1 MAILRVLWK
10 LQKKIYFDQ
19 GKKLKI
25 TANIITLN
33 EEKNIEAVIKS
44 VQKVCDEV
52 LVVDSL
58 SNDRTCEIAE
68 SLGAKVIKQA
78 YLGDG
83 PQKAFG
89 ATYASNDW
97 ILSIDADERLD
108 LNAIEEIKNLDL
120 ENSSYDA
127 YSFARKTFVGKNY
140 IKLWYPDR
148 VTRLYNRKKC
158 GFSIAK
164 GHARVETKNI
174 KDLKADML
182 HYSYDDYVH
191 MVRTTEKF
199 IKRGAILALE
209 DGQEANN
216 FDPIIHGVGALFK
229 TLVLKGGMFHGINGW
244 NVAVISAFS
253 SYMKYAVMLDMQ
265 TQKNK

>member
-1 MAILRVLWK
+1 M
-10 LQKKIYFDQ
+10 
-19 GKKLKI
+19 KI

-58 SNDRTCEIAE
+58 STDKTCEIAE
-68 SLGAKVIKQA
+68 KLGAKVIKQE

-89 ATYASNDW
+89 EPFAKNNW

-108 LNAIEEIKNLDL
+108 LNAIEEIRKLDL
-120 ENSSYDA
+120 ENTPYDGF
-127 YSFARKTFVGKNY
+127 SFARKTYVGDNF

-148 VTRLYNRKKC
+148 VTRLYNKNKC
-158 GFSIAK
+158 AYSKVK
-164 GHARVETKNI
+164 GHAKVEAKNI
-174 KDLKADML
+174 CDLDADML
-182 HYSYDDYVH
+182 HYSYTDYVH
-191 MVRTTEKF
+191 MIKTTEKF
-199 IKRGAILALE
+199 IKRGAQISYDA
-209 DGQEANN
+209 GKRASS
-216 FDPIIHGVGALFK
+216 FDPFIHGVGALFK
-229 TLVLKGGMFHGINGW
+229 ALVLKGGAFHGIHGW

-253 SYMKYAVMLDMQ
+253 SYMKYALMLEL
-265 TQKNK
+265 QKNEK

>member
-1 MAILRVLWK
+1 M
-10 LQKKIYFDQ
+10 
-19 GKKLKI
+19 KI

-58 SNDRTCEIAE
+58 STDKTCEIAE
-68 SLGAKVIKQA
+68 KLGAKVIKQE

-89 ATYASNDW
+89 EPFAKNNW

-108 LNAIEEIKNLDL
+108 LNAIEEIKKIDL
-120 ENSSYDA
+120 ENTPYDGF
-127 YSFARKTFVGKNY
+127 SFARKTYVGDNF

-148 VTRLYNRKKC
+148 VTRLYNKNKC
-158 GFSIAK
+158 AYSKVK
-164 GHARVETKNI
+164 GHAKVEAKNI
-174 KDLKADML
+174 CDLEADML
-182 HYSYDDYVH
+182 HYSYTDYVH
-191 MVRTTEKF
+191 MIRTTEKF
-199 IKRGAILALE
+199 IKRGAQISYDA
-209 DGQEANN
+209 GKRASS
-216 FDPIIHGVGALFK
+216 FDPFIHGVGALFK
-229 TLVLKGGMFHGINGW
+229 ALVLKGGAFHGIHGW

-253 SYMKYAVMLDMQ
+253 SYMKYALMLEL
-265 TQKNK
+265 QKNEK